1 LLFGLAAAGLAIASL
16 GFWVIQEPADTNNR
30 PFPSWRAYW
39 GKIGAASR
47 CLKTLIV
54 VQLLTGFSLMTLP
67 FYVVYA
73 RDQLGAPV
81 EAVGW
86 FLLAQVLGGMLS
98 NLVWG
103 RQVDRFGSRQM
114 LLICAVNSTV
124 TPLLA
129 ILLGL
134 FDWPALL
141 PVFFLAGAS
150 FDGRKV
156 GFQSA
161 LLELAPENERAT
173 YAGLNAVL
181 ILPVAFLP
189 LAAGLFLEQ
198 WSYTVLFLFAAAVIG
213 TGAIVIRRWQT
224 SGRVV
229 RAGDNILNG
238 HDE

>member
-1 LLFGLAAAGLAIASL
+1 
-16 GFWVIQEPADTNNR
+16 
-30 PFPSWRAYW
+30 
-39 GKIGAASR
+39 
-47 CLKTLIV
+47 
-54 VQLLTGFSLMTLP
+54 
-67 FYVVYA
+67 
-73 RDQLGAPV
+73 
-81 EAVGW
+81 
-86 FLLAQVLGGMLS
+86 MLS
-98 NLVWG
+98 NLIWG

-114 LLICAVNSTV
+114 LLICAVNSTI

-129 ILLGL
+129 ILLGS
-134 FDWPALL
+134 FGWQALL

-161 LLELAPENERAT
+161 LLELAPANERAT

-213 TGAIVIRRWQT
+213 TGAIVIRRWQI
-224 SGRVV
+224 S
-229 RAGDNILNG
+229 
-238 HDE
+238 